1 MAIHFRKVRWKNF
14 LSTGNVFTEVALD
27 KNQNTLV
34 IGSNGAGKSTILDAL
49 CFGLYG
55 KPFRKVKKDQL
66 INSINGRD
74 TVVEIEFDVSG
85 ESYLVR
91 RGIKPAVFEI
101 YKSDKMMDQLAASRD
116 QQEMLE
122 RTILRMNMKSFTQ
135 IVILGSSS
143 FVPFMQLPT
152 SVRREVIEDL
162 LDIRVFS
169 TMSSLLK
176 DRISANKSELTLVD
190 REISSIEEMIRIQK
204 SRDEYDEQVKIDT
217 IERIQTNIETL
228 HQRIEALNAMID
240 ALQTKI
246 DLEKVD
252 LIDEVMLR
260 EKMTKLREL
269 EKTLSQKRSKA
280 LKMIEFYETNDS
292 CPTCS
297 QTIDEALKVEKI
309 NSKKTTASEVEQA
322 LDKLSGNITSLGETL
337 LTAKTQNEK
346 IQSLNK
352 QIAHVNTDIA
362 ADNREIRTLQR
373 QIADLMKPRPVVDT
387 DGIEDLRLKLKVTN
401 ERRIEHMTQKEL
413 LEVATVILRDS
424 GIKSRIIKQY
434 IPIINSLVNKY
445 LAMMDFFVKFE
456 LDESFEERLLS
467 RHRDDFTYDSFSE
480 GEKMRIDL
488 ALLFTWRAIAKMKN
502 SASTNLL
509 LLDEVFD
516 ASLDNNGCD
525 DFMKLLQSI
534 DNTNTFI
541 ISHKGEVLQD
551 KFKDII
557 RFEKHKN
564 FSRIAGSVSE
574 CS

>member
-1 MAIHFRKVRWKNF
+1 MAIHFKKVRWKNF
-14 LSTGNVFTEVALD
+14 LSTGNAFTEIELD
-27 KNQNTLV
+27 RNQNTLV
-34 IGSNGAGKSTILDAL
+34 VGTNGAGKSTILDAL

-55 KPFRKVKKDQL
+55 KPFRKIKKDQL
-66 INSINGRD
+66 VNSINGRD
-74 TVVEIEFDVSG
+74 VEVEIEFNVAGS
-85 ESYLVR
+85 SYLIR
-91 RGIKPAVFEI
+91 RGIKPTVFEI
-101 YKSDKMMDQLAASRD
+101 HRDGQMMDQLAASRD

-152 SVRREVIEDL
+152 STRREVIEDL

-176 DRISANKSELTLVD
+176 DRVSANKSELVLADKEV
-190 REISSIEEMIRIQK
+190 SSVEEMIRIQK
-204 SRDEYDEQVKIDT
+204 SRDDHDEKIKADT
-217 IERIQTNIETL
+217 IEKLEDSIKFLQDRIDTQSSSIEDL
-228 HQRIEALNAMID
+228 M
-240 ALQTKI
+240 TKI
-246 DLEKVD
+246 TNETSDMVD
-252 LIDEVMLR
+252 ISLLR
-260 EKMTKLREL
+260 ERMAKLNEL
-269 EKTLSQKRSKA
+269 EKSLGQKRTKA
-280 LKMIEFYETNDS
+280 LKMVAFYSENDN

-297 QTIDEALKVEKI
+297 QTI
-309 NSKKTTASEVEQA
+309 
-322 LDKLSGNITSLGETL
+322 GETL
-337 LTAKTQNEK
+337 KTEK
-346 IQSLNK
+346 IASKQSTITEVDQALEKLSSNIDTLSISINDTKLKVDRIEKLNRS
-352 QIAHVNTDIA
+352 IVDINTEIA
-362 ADNREIRTLQR
+362 ADNREIKTLQR
-373 QIADLMKPRPVVDT
+373 QIADLLKPRVITDQDT
-387 DGIEDLRLKLKVTN
+387 LDDLRLRLKAAN
-401 ERRIEHMTQKEL
+401 DRKIEHMKQKEL

-456 LDESFEERLLS
+456 LDESFEEKLLS

-516 ASLDNNGCD
+516 ASLDTNGCD
-525 DFMKLLQSI
+525 DFLKLLQSI

-541 ISHKGEVLQD
+541 ISHKGDVLQD

-557 RFEKHKN
+557 RFEKYKN
-564 FSRIAGSVSE
+564 FSRIVGVSE
-574 CS
+574 I

>member
-14 LSTGNVFTEVALD
+14 LSTGNAFTEVVLD

-34 IGSNGAGKSTILDAL
+34 VGTNGAGKSTVLDAL

-55 KPFRKVKKDQL
+55 KPFRKIKKDQL

-85 ESYLVR
+85 ETYLIR
-91 RGIKPAVFEI
+91 RGIKPTVFEI
-101 YKSDKMMDQLAASRD
+101 YKSDQMLDQLAASRD

-176 DRISANKSELTLVD
+176 DRVSSNKGELILID
-190 REISSIEEMIRIQK
+190 KEISSIEEMIRIQK
-204 SRDEYDEQVKIDT
+204 SRDEYDEQVKLET
-217 IERIQTNIETL
+217 IERIQASI
-228 HQRIEALNAMID
+228 I
-240 ALQTKI
+240 ALQQKI
-246 DLEKVD
+246 EKQNERIAVLQAEIELENDD
-252 LIDEVMLR
+252 LIDEVILR
-260 EKMTKLREL
+260 ERMAKLREL
-269 EKTLSQKRSKA
+269 EKSLTQKRSKA
-280 LKMIEFYETNDS
+280 LKMVEFYETNDS

-297 QTIDEALKVEKI
+297 QSIEEALKIEKI
-309 NSKKTTASEVEQA
+309 NTKKTAAGEVDLA
-322 LDKLSGNITSLGETL
+322 LEKLSVNITSLGNTL
-337 LTAKTQNEK
+337 LAAKTRSDKVQK
-346 IQSLNK
+346 LNRD
-352 QIAHVNTDIA
+352 IANINTDIA

-373 QIADLMKPRPVVDT
+373 QIADLMKPRAAVES
-387 DGIEDLRLKLKVTN
+387 DGIEDLRLKLKATN
-401 ERRIEHMTQKEL
+401 ERKVEHMTQKEL

-456 LDESFEERLLS
+456 LDESFEEKLLS

-516 ASLDNNGCD
+516 ASLDTNGCD

-564 FSRIAGSVSE
+564 FSRIAGSISE
-574 CS
+574 

>member
-1 MAIHFRKVRWKNF
+1 MAIHFNKVRWKNF
-14 LSTGNVFTEVALD
+14 LSTGNAFTEVELD
-27 KNQNTLV
+27 RNQNTLV
-34 IGSNGAGKSTILDAL
+34 VGTNGAGKSTILDAL

-55 KPFRKVKKDQL
+55 KPFRKIKKDQL
-66 INSINGRD
+66 ANSINGRD
-74 TVVEIEFDVSG
+74 VEVEIEFNVAGS
-85 ESYLVR
+85 SYLIR
-91 RGIKPAVFEI
+91 RGIKPTVFEI
-101 YKSDKMMDQLAASRD
+101 HRNGQMMDQLAASRD

-152 SVRREVIEDL
+152 STRREVIEDL

-176 DRISANKSELTLVD
+176 DRVSANKSELVLADKEV
-190 REISSIEEMIRIQK
+190 SSVEDMIRIQK
-204 SRDEYDEQVKIDT
+204 SRDDHDEKIKADT
-217 IERIQTNIETL
+217 IEKLEDSIKFLQDRIDTQSGSIEDLMAKITNETSD
-228 HQRIEALNAMID
+228 M
-240 ALQTKI
+240 
-246 DLEKVD
+246 VD
-252 LIDEVMLR
+252 ISLLR
-260 EKMTKLREL
+260 ERMTKLNEL
-269 EKTLSQKRSKA
+269 EKNLGQKHSKA
-280 LKMIEFYETNDS
+280 LKMVTFYSENDN

-297 QTIDEALKVEKI
+297 QIISEALKTEKI
-309 NSKKTTASEVEQA
+309 ASKQSTITEVEQA
-322 LDKLSGNITSLGETL
+322 LEKLSSNIDTL
-337 LTAKTQNEK
+337 SISINDTKLKVDRIEK
-346 IQSLNK
+346 LNRS
-352 QIAHVNTDIA
+352 IVDINTEIA
-362 ADNREIRTLQR
+362 ADNREIKTLQR
-373 QIADLMKPRPVVDT
+373 QIADLLKPRIVTDQDT
-387 DGIEDLRLKLKVTN
+387 LDDLRLRLKAAN
-401 ERRIEHMTQKEL
+401 DRKIEHMKQKEL

-456 LDESFEERLLS
+456 LDESFEEKLLS

-516 ASLDNNGCD
+516 ASLDTNGCD
-525 DFMKLLQSI
+525 DFLKLLQSL

-541 ISHKGEVLQD
+541 ISHKGEILQD

-564 FSRIAGSVSE
+564 FSRIAGNNLQ
-574 CS
+574 

>member
-1 MAIHFRKVRWKNF
+1 
-14 LSTGNVFTEVALD
+14 
-27 KNQNTLV
+27 
-34 IGSNGAGKSTILDAL
+34 
-49 CFGLYG
+49 
-55 KPFRKVKKDQL
+55 
-66 INSINGRD
+66 
-74 TVVEIEFDVSG
+74 
-85 ESYLVR
+85 
-91 RGIKPAVFEI
+91 
-101 YKSDKMMDQLAASRD
+101 
-116 QQEMLE
+116 MLE

-176 DRISANKSELTLVD
+176 DRVSANKSELTLVD
-190 REISSIEEMIRIQK
+190 RDISSIEEMIRIQK

-228 HQRIEALNAMID
+228 HQRIETLNAMID
-240 ALQTKI
+240 ALQAKI

-297 QTIDEALKVEKI
+297 QTIGEALKIEKI
-309 NSKKTTASEVEQA
+309 NSKKTTAGEVEQA

-387 DGIEDLRLKLKVTN
+387 DGIEDLRLKLKATN

-574 CS
+574 CA

>member
-1 MAIHFRKVRWKNF
+1 M
-14 LSTGNVFTEVALD
+14 STGNAFTEVELD
-27 KNQNTLV
+27 RNQNTLV
-34 IGSNGAGKSTILDAL
+34 VGSNGAGKSTILDAL

-66 INSINGRD
+66 ANSINGRD
-74 TVVEIEFDVSG
+74 VEVEVEFNVG
-85 ESYLVR
+85 GCSYLIR
-91 RGIKPAVFEI
+91 RGIKPTVFEI
-101 YKSDKMMDQLAASRD
+101 HRDGQMMDQLAASRD

-152 SVRREVIEDL
+152 STRREVIEDL

-176 DRISANKSELTLVD
+176 DRVSANKAELTLAD
-190 REISSIEEMIRIQK
+190 REVSSIEDMVRIQK
-204 SRDEYDEQVKIDT
+204 TRDDHDEKVKADT
-217 IERIQTNIETL
+217 IEKLEASIKFLQDRIETQS
-228 HQRIEALNAMID
+228 HSIEGLM
-240 ALQTKI
+240 TKVTGETA
-246 DLEKVD
+246 DMVD
-252 LIDEVMLR
+252 ISLLR
-260 EKMTKLREL
+260 ERMAKLREL
-269 EKTLSQKRSKA
+269 EKNLGQKRTKA
-280 LKMIEFYETNDS
+280 LKMVAFYSENDS

-297 QTIDEALKVEKI
+297 QTIGEALKVDKI
-309 NSKKTTASEVEQA
+309 TSKQTSITEIDQA
-322 LDKLSGNITSLGETL
+322 LDKLSANIDMLSVNINDTKL
-337 LTAKTQNEK
+337 KVDR
-346 IQSLNK
+346 IDSLNHS
-352 QIAHVNTDIA
+352 IVDINTEIA
-362 ADNREIRTLQR
+362 ADNREIKTLQR
-373 QIADLMKPRPVVDT
+373 QIAELLKPKVVAEEDT
-387 DGIEDLRLKLKVTN
+387 LEDLRLRLKAAN
-401 ERRIEHMTQKEL
+401 DRKIEHMKHKEL

-456 LDESFEERLLS
+456 LDESFEEKLLS

-516 ASLDNNGCD
+516 ASLDTNGCD
-525 DFMKLLQSI
+525 DFLKLLQSL

-541 ISHKGEVLQD
+541 ISHKGDVLQD

-564 FSRIAGSVSE
+564 FSRIVGVSE
-574 CS
+574 G

>member
-1 MAIHFRKVRWKNF
+1 MAIHFKKVRWKNF
-14 LSTGNVFTEVALD
+14 LSTGNVFTEVELD
-27 KNQNTLV
+27 RNQNTLV
-34 IGSNGAGKSTILDAL
+34 VGTNGAGKSTILDAL

-55 KPFRKVKKDQL
+55 KPFRKIKKDQL
-66 INSINGRD
+66 ANSINGRD
-74 TVVEIEFDVSG
+74 VEVEIEFNVAGS
-85 ESYLVR
+85 SYLIR
-91 RGIKPAVFEI
+91 RGIKPTVFEI
-101 YKSDKMMDQLAASRD
+101 HRDGQMMDQLAASRD

-152 SVRREVIEDL
+152 STRREVIEDL

-176 DRISANKSELTLVD
+176 DRVSANKSELVLADKEV
-190 REISSIEEMIRIQK
+190 SSVEDMIRIQK
-204 SRDEYDEQVKIDT
+204 SRDDHDEKIKADT
-217 IERIQTNIETL
+217 IEKLEDSIKFLQDRIDTQSNSIEDLMVKITNETSD
-228 HQRIEALNAMID
+228 M
-240 ALQTKI
+240 
-246 DLEKVD
+246 VD
-252 LIDEVMLR
+252 ISLLR
-260 EKMTKLREL
+260 ERMTKLNEL
-269 EKTLSQKRSKA
+269 EKNLGQKRTKA
-280 LKMIEFYETNDS
+280 LKMVAFYSENDN

-297 QTIDEALKVEKI
+297 QTIGESLKTEKI
-309 NSKKTTASEVEQA
+309 ASKQSTITEVEQA
-322 LDKLSGNITSLGETL
+322 LEKLSSNIDTL
-337 LTAKTQNEK
+337 SISINDTKLKVDRIEK
-346 IQSLNK
+346 LNRS
-352 QIAHVNTDIA
+352 IVDINTEIA
-362 ADNREIRTLQR
+362 ADNREIKTLQR
-373 QIADLMKPRPVVDT
+373 QIADLLKPRIVTDQDT
-387 DGIEDLRLKLKVTN
+387 LDDLRLRLKAAN
-401 ERRIEHMTQKEL
+401 DRKIEHMKQKEL

-456 LDESFEERLLS
+456 LDESFEEKLLS

-516 ASLDNNGCD
+516 ASLDINGCD
-525 DFMKLLQSI
+525 DFLKLLQSL

-564 FSRIAGSVSE
+564 FSRIVGVSE
-574 CS
+574 I